1 MSSFSMASTT
11 QSFFAPSNPP
21 NSKTDNP
28 NPYSLTSMTGA
39 QHDWIGS
46 IARDHSLASPPLEP
60 HNYGIQHDMGV
71 VSIQHAQKLEVCRH
85 VLKKIGEDHHHPFES
100 LYMIDAVQRLDV
112 DKYFQEETEAILHGH
127 YVKNVSHGDCGHE
140 LHEVALRFRLLR
152 QQGYHVPADV
162 FNNFKDKEGKFNKE
176 LAEDINGLM
185 ALYEASQLNIE
196 GEDILDEARNFSE
209 QLLNARVRHFD
220 HDNQLRVVEN
230 TLRHP
235 YHKSLARFMAKNFFG
250 NSQETNGWPND
261 LQLLAKIDFNMV
273 QSMHQKEIVQISK
286 WWRDLGLAKELKFA
300 RNQPL
305 KWYICSMVCLTDPE
319 LSDERLELTKPISLV
334 YIIDDIFDVYGT
346 LEELTLF
353 TEAIKKWDFAALE
366 QLPEYMKMCFKAL
379 YDITNEISYKIYR
392 KHGWNPIDYLRKTW
406 ASLCNAFLVEAK
418 WFASGHSPKSEE
430 YLENAVVSSGVH
442 VVLVHTFFLLGQHI
456 TKETEDL
463 VDNIPGIISSPAT
476 ILRLWDDLGS
486 AMDECQDGRDG
497 SYIDYYVKEHQGC
510 SIKEAREKVVNMISD
525 AWKRLNK
532 ECLSPNPFSAAF
544 TKASLNIARM
554 VPLLYNYDDNHCL
567 PSFEEHLKS
576 VLYES
581 VSL

>member
-1 MSSFSMASTT
+1 MASTT
-11 QSFFAPSNPP
+11 ESFFAPSNPP
-21 NSKTDNP
+21 NSHTDNP
-28 NPYSLTSMTGA
+28 NPYSLTSMTSA
-39 QHDWIGS
+39 QHYWS
-46 IARDHSLASPPLEP
+46 IAHDLKSASPPLEP
-60 HNYGIQHDMGV
+60 HNYGIDQHDMGC
-71 VSIQHAQKLEVCRH
+71 VSVQHAQKMEACRH
-85 VLKKIGEDHHHPFES
+85 VLRKIGEDHPFES
-100 LYMIDAVQRLDV
+100 LYMIDAVQRLGIDN
-112 DKYFQEETEAILHGH
+112 YFQEEIGAILHGH
-127 YVKNVSHGDCGHE
+127 YVKYVAHDGDCGHE
-140 LHEVALRFRLLR
+140 LQEAALRFRLLR
-152 QQGYHVPADV
+152 QQGYYVPADI
-162 FNNFKDKEGKFNKE
+162 FNNFKGKEGKFNEE

-196 GEDILDEARNFSE
+196 GEDILDEAGNFSE
-209 QLLNARVRHFD
+209 QLLNARMRHLD
-220 HDNQLRVVEN
+220 ESQVRVVGN

-250 NSQETNGWPND
+250 NFQQKNGWPND
-261 LQLLAKIDFNMV
+261 LELLAKMDFNMV

-286 WWRDLGLAKELKFA
+286 WWADLGLSKELKFA

-305 KWYICSMVCLTDPE
+305 KWYICSVVCLTDPDM
-319 LSDERLELTKPISLV
+319 SDERVELTKPISLV

-346 LEELTLF
+346 IEELTLF
-353 TEAIKKWDFAALE
+353 TEAVNKWDFAALE
-366 QLPEYMKMCFKAL
+366 QLPEYMKICFKAL
-379 YDITNEISYKIYR
+379 YDITNEISNKIHQ
-392 KHGWNPIDYLRKTW
+392 KHGWNPVDYLRKAW

-442 VVLVHTFFLLGQHI
+442 VVLVHTFFLLGQRV

-486 AMDECQDGRDG
+486 AMDENQEGRDG

-510 SIKEAREKVVNMISD
+510 SIEEAREKVVSLIAK
-525 AWKRLNK
+525 AWKELNK
-532 ECLSPNPFSAAF
+532 ECLSPNPFPAAF

-567 PSFEEHLKS
+567 PSFQEHLKS